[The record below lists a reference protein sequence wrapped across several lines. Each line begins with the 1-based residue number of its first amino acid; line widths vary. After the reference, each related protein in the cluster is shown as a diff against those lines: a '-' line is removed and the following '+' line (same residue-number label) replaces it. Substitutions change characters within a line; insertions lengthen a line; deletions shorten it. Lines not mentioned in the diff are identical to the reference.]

1 MKEKQLLTNTE
12 WEVCE
17 CLWEDSP
24 LTMTQIAA
32 RLTERTGWTKST
44 GETLVRRMADKGL
57 LRWEQGTKAKLYSPT
72 VAREDAVVQET
83 RGFLRKVFGGSVGLL
98 VNTMAEREELSREE
112 IDQLYE
118 ALRKLEE
125 KGLD

>member
-44 GETLVRRMADKGL
+44 GETLVRRMA
-57 LRWEQGTKAKLYSPT
+57 
-72 VAREDAVVQET
+72 
-83 RGFLRKVFGGSVGLL
+83 
-98 VNTMAEREELSREE
+98 EREELSREE

-125 KGLD
+125 KGHD

>member
-1 MKEKQLLTNTE
+1 
-12 WEVCE
+12 
-17 CLWEDSP
+17 
-24 LTMTQIAA
+24 MTQIAA

-57 LRWEQGTKAKLYSPT
+57 LRWEQGRKAKLFYPT
-72 VAREDAVVQET
+72 VVREDAVVQET

-112 IDQLYE
+112 IGQLYA

-125 KGLD
+125 KGHD

>member
-32 RLTERTGWTKST
+32 RLTERTSWTKST
-44 GETLVRRMADKGL
+44 GETLVKVVSS
-57 LRWEQGTKAKLYSPT
+57 LRNVSDFFVKNQLSKDVHMY
-72 VAREDAVVQET
+72 VRFVV
-83 RGFLRKVFGGSVGLL
+83 VVVL
-98 VNTMAEREELSREE
+98 V
-112 IDQLYE
+112 
-118 ALRKLEE
+118 
-125 KGLD
+125 

>member
-17 CLWEDSP
+17 CLWEESP

-57 LRWEQGTKAKLYSPT
+57 LHWEQGTKAKLYSPT

-98 VNTMAEREELSREE
+98 VSSLVDRSSLTRADIDELYAILDKAEEES
-112 IDQLYE
+112 
-118 ALRKLEE
+118 K
-125 KGLD
+125 